1 VEFLPQKY
9 ANFTGCYGKQMTDNT
24 ILFLL
29 PFLGACLGLVLALG
43 LSKNQKQM
51 QPLLLAFSGAFLISV
66 ILFELLPEVYNGS
79 NFAAGYWIIGGILLQ
94 ISLEFFSKGVEH
106 GHAHIHGQRQ
116 YPILLWFSLS
126 LHAFLE
132 GIPLESYPHL
142 AWGMFVH
149 KIPITIALFS
159 LLHHYS
165 KEAWGLY
172 IPLFLFALLTPLG
185 GFLGANLLMEKSFLL
200 PITSIVIGV
209 LLHIATTIIF
219 ESSEGHRF
227 NGAKMLSIFLGFF
240 LGSLL

>member
-1 VEFLPQKY
+1 
-9 ANFTGCYGKQMTDNT
+9 MDNT

-29 PFLGACLGLVLALG
+29 PFLGACLGFVLALS

-51 QPLLLAFSGAFLISV
+51 QPLLLAFSGAFLLSI
-66 ILFELLPEVYNGS
+66 ILFELFPEVYNS
-79 NFAAGYWIIGGILLQ
+79 SHFVAGYWIIGGILLQ

-106 GHAHIHGQRQ
+106 GHTHTHRHRQ

-132 GIPLESYPHL
+132 GIPLNSYPHL

-149 KIPITIALFS
+149 KIPITIALFT
-159 LLHHYS
+159 LLRHYS
-165 KEAWGLY
+165 KEALSLY
-172 IPLFLFALLTPLG
+172 IPLFVFALLTPFG
-185 GFLGANLLMEKSFLL
+185 GLLGANPLMDESILL